1 MNPAFLV
8 GVGGAL
14 GAMARH
20 AVYRRLLRDARVPRA
35 TLAVN
40 VVGSF
45 VLGLVTAVQPAES
58 VALFVG
64 TGACGAFTTFSSFSV
79 ETFDRLE
86 AGDYV
91 GAATNGALNL
101 VASLAAVGAGFFV
114 ASLTA

>member
-1 MNPAFLV
+1 VTPTLLV

-20 AVYRRLLRDARVPRA
+20 ALYRRLERDARVPRA

-40 VVGSF
+40 VLGSF
-45 VLGLVTAVQPAES
+45 VLAVVVAVQATDS
-58 VALFVG
+58 VALFLG

-86 AGDYV
+86 TGDYA
-91 GAATNGALNL
+91 GAAANGALNL
-101 VASLAAVGAGFFV
+101 VASLAAVGAGFLL